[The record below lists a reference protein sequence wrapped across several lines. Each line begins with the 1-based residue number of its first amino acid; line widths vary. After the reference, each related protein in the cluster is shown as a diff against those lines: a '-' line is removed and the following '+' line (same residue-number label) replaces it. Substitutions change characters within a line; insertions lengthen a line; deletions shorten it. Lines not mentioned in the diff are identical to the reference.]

1 MENLVTLTWNVLNS
15 NANRIYVLNLR
26 PSLLNL
32 RLICKEGREIFN
44 QSPDH
49 LDLPV
54 QPALALELALQY
66 LYQAVMEVDQA
77 LTFTLTLLQE
87 AALE

>member
-1 MENLVTLTWNVLNS
+1 MTLTWNVLNS

-54 QPALALELALQY
+54 QAALALELVLAPQY
-66 LYQAVMEVDQA
+66 LDQAALEADPA